1 MNQAVL
7 NASAHGYISDAIELL
22 LQKGEGKIYKDGQCY
37 FPFHEAPRKVVNEYT
52 HSFMVKYTRNM
63 LTVTTDCMAMVLDNN
78 DVVIM
83 TMTAPAMTIRHSSTN
98 VKKTEGTVFKVA
110 NNVREL
116 YRIST
121 TYQVKP
127 PEKEERRGI
136 FKDNAGWAID
146 IRDCR
151 EFVLE
156 LMSGLDYQVSSQGC
170 EVIRLV

>member
-7 NASAHGYISDAIELL
+7 KTSVRGFVSDAIELL
-22 LQKGEGKIYKDGQCY
+22 LQKGEGKIYKDDQRY
-37 FPFHEAPRKVVNEYT
+37 FPYYEAPRKAVTEYS
-52 HSFMVKYTRNM
+52 HSFVAKYTRNM
-63 LTVTTDCMAMVLDNN
+63 LTITTDCMVMVLDN
-78 DVVIM
+78 DEVVVM
-83 TMTAPAMTIRHSSTN
+83 TMTSPSMTIRHSSTN
-98 VKKTEGTVFKVA
+98 VKKSEGTVFKVA
-110 NNVREL
+110 SNVREL

-127 PEKEERRGI
+127 PEKEERKGI
-136 FKDNAGWAID
+136 FKDNANWAID